1 MFSFFNKVFGN
12 RDDLDDD
19 FDDFDDVQ
27 DNSEDN
33 AVAADDARP
42 RLNLHFDRPSRPA
55 YNNTRVVPMRPE
67 NNGRQAPQNAQRK
80 QQEVVLIEPRD
91 ISSAQRVCDD
101 VKSGATVICNIERID
116 RQISQRVIDYI
127 TGAAYAL
134 NGDVTKI
141 SDLIFVVTPA
151 NTFLRDVINTAQPSN
166 PGRPARAFRRPAQFP
181 LNTDEML
188 ARVASR

>member
-1 MFSFFNKVFGN
+1 MFSLFNKVFGS

-27 DNSEDN
+27 DNPEEN
-33 AVAADDARP
+33 TAAEEVRP

-55 YNNTRVVPMRPE
+55 NNNSRVVQMRPE
-67 NNGRQAPQNAQRK
+67 NNGRQTPQNPQRK

-101 VKSGATVICNIERID
+101 VKSGSTVICNIERID

-151 NTFLRDVINTAQPSN
+151 NTYLRDVINNGQPAN
-166 PGRPARAFRRPAQFP
+166 PGRPIREIRRPAHFQ